1 MFALCSKWK
10 AEDSP
15 MSEKKLYI
23 LRIEK
28 EFKNLIRPLKREEYI
43 QLEDNILNEGCRDPI
58 VVWHYTIVDGHN
70 RYEICKR
77 HKIPFAILEMEFEC
91 KEAAIAWICA
101 NQLGRRSITDETR
114 KFLIGMQY
122 ESEKIVHAKKNADG
136 INQHSAAN
144 LKGQSAKQV
153 QQPAPTGH
161 MTAQKIA
168 EENHISLGTVQK
180 YAVYTRALEQIGSKA
195 PTLVP
200 KILSGEYKISHKN
213 IMALAEM
220 SPEEIKKLSRRIE
233 RSQQPYVQYNR
244 TRREIQEYC
253 TETAET
259 DERPAP
265 SVKDMPA
272 FDPDA
277 EITGLTLT
285 IPSWASSIDRT
296 RTKANLTIISS
307 KARNNLIEALLNLQ
321 IAIEEMCE
329 AVKEK

>member
-1 MFALCSKWK
+1 MKLIY
-10 AEDSP
+10 
-15 MSEKKLYI
+15 SE
-23 LRIEK
+23 
-28 EFKNLIRPLKREEYI
+28 
-43 QLEDNILNEGCRDPI
+43 
-58 VVWHYTIVDGHN
+58 
-70 RYEICKR
+70 
-77 HKIPFAILEMEFEC
+77 
-91 KEAAIAWICA
+91 
-101 NQLGRRSITDETR
+101 
-114 KFLIGMQY
+114 
-122 ESEKIVHAKKNADG
+122 
-136 INQHSAAN
+136 
-144 LKGQSAKQV
+144 
-153 QQPAPTGH
+153 
-161 MTAQKIA
+161 
-168 EENHISLGTVQK
+168 
-180 YAVYTRALEQIGSKA
+180 
-195 PTLVP
+195 VP
-200 KILSGEYKISHKN
+200 KISHKN

-220 SPEEIKKLSRRIE
+220 GPEEIKKLSRRIE
-233 RSQQPYVQYNR
+233 RSQQAYVQYNR

-265 SVKDMPA
+265 SVKDMPV

>member
-1 MFALCSKWK
+1 
-10 AEDSP
+10 

-58 VVWHYTIVDGHN
+58 VVWHYTIIDGHN

-77 HKIPFAILEMEFEC
+77 HQIPFNILEMEFEC

-122 ESEKIVHAKKNADG
+122 ESEKIVHARKNMDG
-136 INQHSAAN
+136 INQYSAPDA
-144 LKGQSAKQV
+144 KGRSVKQV
-153 QQPAPTGH
+153 QMTPPTGH

-168 EENHISLGTVQK
+168 EENHISPGTVQK
-180 YAVYTRALEQIGSKA
+180 YAVYTRALEQIGNKA

-213 IMALAEM
+213 VMALADM
-220 SPEEIKKLSRRIE
+220 TSEEIKKVSRRIE

-244 TRREIQEYC
+244 TRREIQEHC
-253 TETAET
+253 TESASAE
-259 DERPAP
+259 ERSAP
-265 SVKDMPA
+265 SVKDMPV

-285 IPSWASSIDRT
+285 IPSWASSIERT
-296 RTKANLTIISS
+296 RTKTNLSIIST
-307 KARNNLIEALLNLQ
+307 KARNSLVEALLTLQ

>member
-1 MFALCSKWK
+1 
-10 AEDSP
+10 

-23 LRIEK
+23 LRTEK
-28 EFKNLIRPLKREEYI
+28 DFKNLIRPLKREEYL
-43 QLEDNILNEGCRDPI
+43 QLEDNLLNEGCRDPI
-58 VVWHYTIVDGHN
+58 VVWRYTIVDGHN

-77 HKIPFAILEMEFEC
+77 HHIPFAILEMEFEC

-122 ESEKIVHAKKNADG
+122 ESEKIVHAKKNMDG
-136 INQHSAAN
+136 INQYSAAD
-144 LKGQSAKQV
+144 LKGKTGKQV
-153 QQPAPTGH
+153 QMTAPTGH

-168 EENHISLGTVQK
+168 EENHISPGTVQK
-180 YAVYTRALEQIGSKA
+180 YAVYTRALEQIGSKS

-213 IMALAEM
+213 VMALAEM
-220 SPEEIKKLSRRIE
+220 TPEEIKKVSRRIE

-244 TRREIQEYC
+244 TRREIQEHC
-253 TETAET
+253 AETAVCE
-259 DERPAP
+259 EKPKP
-265 SVKDMPA
+265 SVKDMPV

-285 IPSWASSIDRT
+285 IPSWASSIERI
-296 RTKANLTIISS
+296 RTKTNLLIISD
-307 KARNNLIEALLNLQ
+307 KARCNLIEALLNLQ

-329 AVKEK
+329 AVKGK

>member
-1 MFALCSKWK
+1 
-10 AEDSP
+10 

-58 VVWHYTIVDGHN
+58 VVWHYTIIDGHN

-77 HKIPFAILEMEFEC
+77 HQIPFHILEMEFEC

-122 ESEKIVHAKKNADG
+122 ESEKIVHARKNMDG
-136 INQHSAAN
+136 INQYSAPDA
-144 LKGQSAKQV
+144 KGRSVKQV
-153 QQPAPTGH
+153 QMTPPTGH

-168 EENHISLGTVQK
+168 EENHISPGTVQK
-180 YAVYTRALEQIGSKA
+180 YAVYTRALEQIGNKA

-213 IMALAEM
+213 VMALADM
-220 SPEEIKKLSRRIE
+220 TSEEIKKVSRRIE

-253 TETAET
+253 TESTSSE
-259 DERPAP
+259 ERPTP

-285 IPSWASSIDRT
+285 IPSWASSIERT
-296 RTKANLTIISS
+296 RTKTNLSIISS
-307 KARNNLIEALLNLQ
+307 KARNSLIEALRTLQ
-321 IAIEEMCE
+321 IAIEEMRE
-329 AVKEK
+329 AVREK